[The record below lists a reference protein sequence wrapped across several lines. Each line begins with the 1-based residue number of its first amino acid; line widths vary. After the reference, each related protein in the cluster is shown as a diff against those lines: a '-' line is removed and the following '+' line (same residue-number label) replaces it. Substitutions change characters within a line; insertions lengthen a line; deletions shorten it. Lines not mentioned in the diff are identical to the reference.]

1 MKLKLSSTQLMW
13 VALYTNLHTVH
24 EYSACVGTAF
34 STLRW
39 TSAFLISEGKNYLKS
54 NQVTSICILI
64 KSFLLPLTEA
74 ERTMMHNKKALWK
87 VRTSM
92 FPNDSYFPHFLNCM
106 WGERKIMPNQ
116 GFSPFIKLIN
126 IQQSSCMLGT
136 NDLLST
142 EQSPALSDFAEACK
156 TDLKRKKRK
165 KKCPIRCNKVP
176 RCFQN

>member
-13 VALYTNLHTVH
+13 VALYINLHTVH
-24 EYSACVGTAF
+24 EHSTCVGTAF
-34 STLRW
+34 SMLRW
-39 TSAFLISEGKNYLKS
+39 ASAFLISEGKNYLKS
-54 NQVTSICILI
+54 NQVTFICILI

-74 ERTMMHNKKALWK
+74 EKTMMHNKKSLWK

-92 FPNDSYFPHFLNCM
+92 FPNDSYFPCFLNCM
-106 WGERKIMPNQ
+106 WGESKIMWNQ

-126 IQQSSCMLGT
+126 IQKSNCMLGT

-142 EQSPALSDFAEACK
+142 EQSPALLDFAEVCK
-156 TDLKRKKRK
+156 TDLKREKGEE
-165 KKCPIRCNKVP
+165 KCPISCNKVP